1 MATMEIQVD
10 ELLESL
16 KEGYLEVKHCL
27 ENGSDAEDLAHVK
40 GFCVTIEQI
49 LAAYG
54 GVSKDEMKA
63 IKQPIIGDISLRR
76 KDNKKSPKIDMNA
89 DLDTPTVLRRESALK

>member
-1 MATMEIQVD
+1 MDTIEIPLD

-16 KEGYLEVKHCL
+16 KEGYLEVKECL
-27 ENGSDAEDLAHVK
+27 ENGADAEDLAHVK

-54 GVSKDEMKA
+54 GVTEAEMMA
-63 IKQPIIGDISLRR
+63 IKEPIIGNISLRR
-76 KDNKKSPKIDMNA
+76 KTKNSTKI
-89 DLDTPTVLRRESALK
+89 DLDTDIEQPTIFRRR

>member
-1 MATMEIQVD
+1 MPIK

-16 KEGYLEVKHCL
+16 KEGYLEVKECL
-27 ENGSDAEDLAHVK
+27 DNGADAEDLAHVK

-54 GVSKDEMKA
+54 EVTKEEMLA
-63 IKQPIIGDISLRR
+63 IKEPIIGNISLRR
-76 KDNKKSPKIDMNA
+76 KDDKDKKFKIDLNA
-89 DLDTPTVLRRESALK
+89 DFDRPTVLRNKWNH

>member
-1 MATMEIQVD
+1 MATMEIPVD

-16 KEGYLEVKHCL
+16 KEGYLEVKECL

-49 LAAYG
+49 LSAYS
-54 GVSKDEMKA
+54 GVTKEEMLA
-63 IKQPIIGDISLRR
+63 IKEPIIGSLSLRR
-76 KDNKKSPKIDMNA
+76 KTKDSNTIIDMNA
-89 DLDTPTVLRRESALK
+89 DFDTPTVLRRQNT

>member
-54 GVSKDEMKA
+54 GATKEEMLA
-63 IKQPIIGDISLRR
+63 IKEPIIGSLSLRR
-76 KDNKKSPKIDMNA
+76 KTNDSVKKIDMNA
-89 DLDTPTVLRRESALK
+89 DFDTPTVLRRKTT

>member
-1 MATMEIQVD
+1 MATMEIPVD

-16 KEGYLEVKHCL
+16 KEGYLEVKECL

-49 LAAYG
+49 LSAYS
-54 GVSKDEMKA
+54 GVTKEEMLA
-63 IKQPIIGDISLRR
+63 IKEPIIGSLSLRR
-76 KDNKKSPKIDMNA
+76 KTKDSNTKIDMNA
-89 DLDTPTVLRRESALK
+89 DFDTPTVLRRQNT

>member
-1 MATMEIQVD
+1 MEIQVD

-54 GVSKDEMKA
+54 GATKEEMLA
-63 IKQPIIGDISLRR
+63 IKEPIIGSLSLRR
-76 KDNKKSPKIDMNA
+76 KTNDSVKKIDMNA
-89 DLDTPTVLRRESALK
+89 DFDTPTVLRRKTT